1 MGLLTS
7 ILELVFVAGAGW
19 FTIYYLIPKIESG
32 ELGNILGSPIQQSG
46 ATGSGGEEEL
56 VTGEMMDAVNGL
68 ESGTTEAETPPPPVE
83 SAIEMKGGK
92 RSGGGGKGGSRSGSG
107 SKRSGGGG
115 GKSSRSGGGKR
126 GSKGGS
132 GGGQEAEDDDEA
144 EEKNQFNVEYFLE
157 SYFGI
162 GRY

>member
-32 ELGNILGSPIQQSG
+32 EFESILGSPIQQSG

-68 ESGTTEAETPPPPVE
+68 ESGTTEAETPTPSLEGE
-83 SAIEMKGGK
+83 SELIM
-92 RSGGGGKGGSRSGSG
+92 GGGE
-107 SKRSGGGG
+107 
-115 GKSSRSGGGKR
+115 
-126 GSKGGS
+126 
-132 GGGQEAEDDDEA
+132 QVPQI
-144 EEKNQFNVEYFLE
+144 EEKKGRKEPYDPSRGMAGKEE
-157 SYFGI
+157 SSKKKKKKKKSQIDFFWETYYGHNP
-162 GRY
+162 GRYYEMERYVRYGRY